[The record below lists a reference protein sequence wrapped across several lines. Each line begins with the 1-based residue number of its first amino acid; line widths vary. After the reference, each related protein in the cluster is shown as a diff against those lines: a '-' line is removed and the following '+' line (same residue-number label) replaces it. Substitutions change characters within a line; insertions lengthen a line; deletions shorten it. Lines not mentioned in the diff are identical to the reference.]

1 MKLMLAQNIRTQRKA
16 HSLTQEN
23 LAEAMGVTVGAV
35 SKWENGTTSP
45 DLVTLMGLADLFGTS
60 VDALLGY
67 QLGGH
72 TVQSTV
78 EELHTLQ
85 QKKEYQA
92 GTAKAENAL
101 QRYHNNF
108 AIVRAAANIYYM
120 AGFEQNNAAWLRRA
134 LELQEREMLLFE
146 QNTDPCISEDFIQ
159 CESARIYDQLG
170 QREKALE
177 ILKNHNAGGIND
189 SQIAGIL
196 CKMDRREEAMT
207 YVGRTVF
214 RSVSDLMM
222 VMGPAIEYYRGVGD
236 LESARRYVEWQA
248 QVYGGLTRQGCP
260 NLCTRMQAM
269 ALTVQAIITAANDKN
284 SENETKTLLRQAKAL
299 ALQYDAAPDY
309 KITHVPYCEKSDFT
323 SAADDFGAS
332 TLDGI
337 TAQIDA
343 NRAEVPALAQWWQGV
358 YHENDPM

>member
-23 LAEAMGVTVGAV
+23 LAEAIGVTVGAV

-78 EELHTLQ
+78 EELHRLQ

-236 LESARRYVEWQA
+236 VESARRYVEWQA

-299 ALQYDAAPDY
+299 TLQYDAAPDY
-309 KITHVPYCEKSDFT
+309 KITHVPYCEKSNFT

-343 NRAEVPALAQWWQGV
+343 NRVETPVLAKWWQEV
-358 YHENDPM
+358 CNEDNSL

>member
-23 LAEAMGVTVGAV
+23 LAEAIGVTVGAV

-45 DLVTLMGLADLFGTS
+45 DLITLMGLADLFGTS

-134 LELQEREMLLFE
+134 LELQEREILLFE
-146 QNTDPCISEDFIQ
+146 QNTDPCISEEVLQ
-159 CESARIYDQLG
+159 CPAGPERKGAG
-170 QREKALE
+170 NFEKPQRGR
-177 ILKNHNAGGIND
+177 HQRQPDRGYPMQDGPPGGSHD
-189 SQIAGIL
+189 L
-196 CKMDRREEAMT
+196 CGAHGVPLR
-207 YVGRTVF
+207 F
-214 RSVSDLMM
+214 
-222 VMGPAIEYYRGVGD
+222 GPDDGHGPGD
-236 LESARRYVEWQA
+236 
-248 QVYGGLTRQGCP
+248 
-260 NLCTRMQAM
+260 
-269 ALTVQAIITAANDKN
+269 
-284 SENETKTLLRQAKAL
+284 
-299 ALQYDAAPDY
+299 
-309 KITHVPYCEKSDFT
+309 
-323 SAADDFGAS
+323 
-332 TLDGI
+332 
-337 TAQIDA
+337 
-343 NRAEVPALAQWWQGV
+343 
-358 YHENDPM
+358 

>member
-177 ILKNHNAGGIND
+177 ILKNHNAGGIN
-189 SQIAGIL
+189 G
-196 CKMDRREEAMT
+196 
-207 YVGRTVF
+207 
-214 RSVSDLMM
+214 
-222 VMGPAIEYYRGVGD
+222 
-236 LESARRYVEWQA
+236 
-248 QVYGGLTRQGCP
+248 
-260 NLCTRMQAM
+260 
-269 ALTVQAIITAANDKN
+269 
-284 SENETKTLLRQAKAL
+284 
-299 ALQYDAAPDY
+299 
-309 KITHVPYCEKSDFT
+309 
-323 SAADDFGAS
+323 
-332 TLDGI
+332 GI
-337 TAQIDA
+337 TNGNEIVVRAALKPTPSIGREQITYNLA
-343 NRAEVPALAQWWQGV
+343 TNRVEPLEIHGRHDVCVALRLSLI
-358 YHENDPM
+358 HI

>member
-23 LAEAMGVTVGAV
+23 LAEAIGVTVGAV

-134 LELQEREMLLFE
+134 LELQER
-146 QNTDPCISEDFIQ
+146 
-159 CESARIYDQLG
+159 
-170 QREKALE
+170 
-177 ILKNHNAGGIND
+177 
-189 SQIAGIL
+189 
-196 CKMDRREEAMT
+196 
-207 YVGRTVF
+207 
-214 RSVSDLMM
+214 
-222 VMGPAIEYYRGVGD
+222 
-236 LESARRYVEWQA
+236 
-248 QVYGGLTRQGCP
+248 
-260 NLCTRMQAM
+260 
-269 ALTVQAIITAANDKN
+269 
-284 SENETKTLLRQAKAL
+284 
-299 ALQYDAAPDY
+299 
-309 KITHVPYCEKSDFT
+309 
-323 SAADDFGAS
+323 
-332 TLDGI
+332 
-337 TAQIDA
+337 
-343 NRAEVPALAQWWQGV
+343 
-358 YHENDPM
+358 

>member
-23 LAEAMGVTVGAV
+23 LAEAIGVTVGAV

-134 LELQEREMLLFE
+134 LELQEREILLFE
-146 QNTDPCISEDFIQ
+146 QNTDPCISEEVLQ
-159 CESARIYDQLG
+159 CESAKIYDQLG
-170 QREKALE
+170 QSEKALE
-177 ILKNHNAGGIND
+177 ILKNHNVGGIND

-222 VMGPAIEYYRGVGD
+222 VMGPAIEYYLGVGD
-236 LESARRYVEWQA
+236 VESARRYVEWQA
-248 QVYGGLTRQGCP
+248 QVYGGLTRQGHP
-260 NLCTRMQAM
+260 NLCTRM
-269 ALTVQAIITAANDKN
+269 QAIITAANDKN
-284 SENETKTLLRQAKAL
+284 SENETKALLRQAKAL
-299 ALQYDAAPDY
+299 ALQYDATPDY
-309 KITHVPYCEKSDFT
+309 KITHVPYCEKSNFT

-343 NRAEVPALAQWWQGV
+343 NRVETPVLAQWWQEVCNEG
-358 YHENDPM
+358 NSL

>member
-23 LAEAMGVTVGAV
+23 LAEAIGVTVGAV

-146 QNTDPCISEDFIQ
+146 QNTDPRISEDFIQ

-214 RSVSDLMM
+214 RAVSDLMM
-222 VMGPAIEYYRGVGD
+222 VMGPAIEYYRSVGD
-236 LESARRYVEWQA
+236 VDAARRYVEWQV
-248 QVYGGLTRQGCP
+248 QVYSGLTRPDHP

-269 ALTVQAIITAANDKN
+269 ALAVQAIITAANDKN

-337 TAQIDA
+337 TTQIDA
-343 NRAEVPALAQWWQGV
+343 NRAEVPALAQWWQEV

>member
-1 MKLMLAQNIRTQRKA
+1 MKLMLAQNIRTQRKT

-23 LAEAMGVTVGAV
+23 LAEAIGVTVGAV

-45 DLVTLMGLADLFGTS
+45 DLVTLMELADLFGTS

-78 EELHTLQ
+78 EELHRLQ

-120 AGFEQNNAAWLRRA
+120 AGFEQNNTAWLRRA
-134 LELQEREMLLFE
+134 LELQEREILLVE
-146 QNTDPCISEDFIQ
+146 QNTDPCISEDIIH
-159 CESARIYDQLG
+159 CESAKIYDQLG
-170 QREKALE
+170 QNEKALE
-177 ILKNHNAGGIND
+177 ILKSYNAGGVND
-189 SQIAGIL
+189 SQIAGVL
-196 CKMDRREEAMT
+196 CRMGRREEAMT

-222 VMGPAIEYYRGVGD
+222 IMGPAIEYYRSVGD
-236 LESARRYVEWQA
+236 VDSARRYVEWQA
-248 QVYGGLTRQGCP
+248 QVYGGLTRPEHP

-269 ALTVQAIITAANDKN
+269 VLAVQAVLTAAKDTNA
-284 SENETKTLLRQAKAL
+284 ERETKALLRQAKAL

-337 TAQIDA
+337 TAQIEE
-343 NRAEVPALAQWWQGV
+343 NRGEVPVLAQWWREV
-358 YHENDPM
+358 CDENDDV

>member
-23 LAEAMGVTVGAV
+23 LAEAIGVTVGAV

-78 EELHTLQ
+78 EELHRLQ

-146 QNTDPCISEDFIQ
+146 QNTDPCISEDFIR

-214 RSVSDLMM
+214 RFVSDLMM

-236 LESARRYVEWQA
+236 VESARRYVEWQA

-337 TAQIDA
+337 TTQIDA
-343 NRAEVPALAQWWQGV
+343 NRAEVPALAQWWQEV

>member
-1 MKLMLAQNIRTQRKA
+1 MQL
-16 HSLTQEN
+16 
-23 LAEAMGVTVGAV
+23 
-35 SKWENGTTSP
+35 
-45 DLVTLMGLADLFGTS
+45 DLV
-60 VDALLGY
+60 
-67 QLGGH
+67 
-72 TVQSTV
+72 
-78 EELHTLQ
+78 
-85 QKKEYQA
+85 
-92 GTAKAENAL
+92 
-101 QRYHNNF
+101 
-108 AIVRAAANIYYM
+108 
-120 AGFEQNNAAWLRRA
+120 
-134 LELQEREMLLFE
+134 
-146 QNTDPCISEDFIQ
+146 SEDFIQ

-337 TAQIDA
+337 TTQIDA
-343 NRAEVPALAQWWQGV
+343 NRAEVPALAQWWQEV

>member
-23 LAEAMGVTVGAV
+23 LAEAIGVTVGAV

-101 QRYHNNF
+101 QR
-108 AIVRAAANIYYM
+108 
-120 AGFEQNNAAWLRRA
+120 
-134 LELQEREMLLFE
+134 
-146 QNTDPCISEDFIQ
+146 
-159 CESARIYDQLG
+159 
-170 QREKALE
+170 
-177 ILKNHNAGGIND
+177 
-189 SQIAGIL
+189 
-196 CKMDRREEAMT
+196 
-207 YVGRTVF
+207 
-214 RSVSDLMM
+214 
-222 VMGPAIEYYRGVGD
+222 
-236 LESARRYVEWQA
+236 
-248 QVYGGLTRQGCP
+248 
-260 NLCTRMQAM
+260 
-269 ALTVQAIITAANDKN
+269 
-284 SENETKTLLRQAKAL
+284 QAKAL
-299 ALQYDAAPDY
+299 ALQYDATPDY
-309 KITHVPYCEKSDFT
+309 KITHVPYCEKSNFT

-343 NRAEVPALAQWWQGV
+343 NRVETPVLAQWWQEV
-358 YHENDPM
+358 CNEDNSL

>member
-1 MKLMLAQNIRTQRKA
+1 
-16 HSLTQEN
+16 
-23 LAEAMGVTVGAV
+23 
-35 SKWENGTTSP
+35 
-45 DLVTLMGLADLFGTS
+45 
-60 VDALLGY
+60 
-67 QLGGH
+67 
-72 TVQSTV
+72 
-78 EELHTLQ
+78 
-85 QKKEYQA
+85 
-92 GTAKAENAL
+92 
-101 QRYHNNF
+101 
-108 AIVRAAANIYYM
+108 
-120 AGFEQNNAAWLRRA
+120 
-134 LELQEREMLLFE
+134 
-146 QNTDPCISEDFIQ
+146 
-159 CESARIYDQLG
+159 
-170 QREKALE
+170 
-177 ILKNHNAGGIND
+177 
-189 SQIAGIL
+189 
-196 CKMDRREEAMT
+196 MT

-222 VMGPAIEYYRGVGD
+222 VIGPAIEYYRGVGD

-248 QVYGGLTRQGCP
+248 QVYSGLTRQGCP

-337 TAQIDA
+337 TTQIDA
-343 NRAEVPALAQWWQGV
+343 NRAEVPALAQWWQEV